1 MNFGYVGSLATK
13 IAKVPLEMFVHR
25 SAAAGAGKPSRQ
37 VGIACDLTV
46 RVLQPRAR
54 AKRFLMSPR
63 TVGDSHSSYW
73 YNRGASFEVP
83 NVKHQFI

>member
-1 MNFGYVGSLATK
+1 
-13 IAKVPLEMFVHR
+13 MFVHR

-54 AKRFLMSPR
+54 AKRFFKCLRARWVIPTLR
-63 TVGDSHSSYW
+63 TGTTGVHHLKC
-73 YNRGASFEVP
+73 P
-83 NVKHQFI
+83 M

>member
-54 AKRFLMSPR
+54 AKRF
-63 TVGDSHSSYW
+63 
-73 YNRGASFEVP
+73 F
-83 NVKHQFI
+83 